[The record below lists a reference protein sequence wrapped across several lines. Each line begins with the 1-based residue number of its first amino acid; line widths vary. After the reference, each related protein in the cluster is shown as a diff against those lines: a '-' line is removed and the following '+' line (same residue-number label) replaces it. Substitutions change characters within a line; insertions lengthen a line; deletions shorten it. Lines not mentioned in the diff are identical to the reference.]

1 MKVDNG
7 VHLFLPIAHEWARNG
22 RTTAENRIRLI
33 KLTRNKKKKRKKK
46 WKYRA
51 QLEGRPILFYFFFYL
66 IFIST
71 YENK

>member
-1 MKVDNG
+1 M
-7 VHLFLPIAHEWARNG
+7 
-22 RTTAENRIRLI
+22 
-33 KLTRNKKKKRKKK
+33 KKKGKKK
-46 WKYRA
+46 LKYRA